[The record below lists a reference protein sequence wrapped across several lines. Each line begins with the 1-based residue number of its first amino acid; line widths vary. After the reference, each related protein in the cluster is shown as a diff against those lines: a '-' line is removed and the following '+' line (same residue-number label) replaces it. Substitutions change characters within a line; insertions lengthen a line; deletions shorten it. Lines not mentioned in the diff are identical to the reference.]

1 MIQLVI
7 PTYKRLDNQI
17 TLNSIP
23 KKFRKH
29 ITLVVQPQEEERAL
43 EIHPQIFVLSGNDI
57 GIAQTRKE
65 IAKEWGCNRKVRHW
79 ILDDDLKI
87 LKHTE
92 VMGGRLE
99 KSPINGRTFLECIDE
114 IEAAM
119 DEGFSHGGIGTT
131 WINPIGKYPY
141 NDNFRIVTNVFYD
154 GLVLCDIFK
163 EIDWLLDGAED
174 FYVNLQ
180 LLTKGMKNRVI
191 YKFTTDPGHSNATGG
206 CSTYRDIEFHNKA
219 CRKLVEKFPDYV
231 TLRMKVLK
239 SGPWKGIEKAAVVCR
254 WKDAYNSFGKPTI
267 EKFYQ

>member
-7 PTYKRLDNQI
+7 PTYKRLNNQI
-17 TLNSIP
+17 TLKSIP
-23 KKFRKH
+23 KRFRKH
-29 ITLVVQPQEEERAL
+29 VTLVVQPQEEEGAFK
-43 EIHPQIFVLSGNDI
+43 IHPNIFVLSGNDI

-65 IAKEWGCNRKVRHW
+65 IAQEWGCHRKVRHW
-79 ILDDDLKI
+79 VLDDDLKI

-92 VMGGRLE
+92 VRDGRLE
-99 KSPINGRTFLECIDE
+99 KSPINSRTFLECIDE
-114 IEAAM
+114 IENAM
-119 DEGFSHGGIGTT
+119 NEGFFHGGIGTT
-131 WINPIGKYPY
+131 LNNPIGKYPY
-141 NDNFRIVTNVFYD
+141 NDNFRIIASVFYD

-191 YKFTTDPGHSNATGG
+191 YKFTTDPGQSNATGG
-206 CSTYRDIEFHNKA
+206 CSTYRDIEFHNNA
-219 CRKLVEKFPDYV
+219 CRKLAEKFPDYV